1 MKMTNWLIMFLLT
14 GLFVLPGCGKS
25 KPPETPVQK
34 ALTADMPKLRQAFAT
49 ASPDL
54 QALVDEVSTG
64 LRYGDFRACL
74 AALDKLARAG
84 GVTEAQKK
92 TVEELTAQVKQLA
105 STNPSTPPR

>member
-14 GLFVLPGCGKS
+14 GLLVLPGCGKP

-74 AALDKLARAG
+74 VLATGNGDRSRR
-84 GVTEAQKK
+84 
-92 TVEELTAQVKQLA
+92 LPPLA
-105 STNPSTPPR
+105 HAVG